1 MCGFECFF
9 SSFSSNSRGVAIL
22 FNNNFEF
29 KVLKEK
35 KDINGNYLIL
45 DVIVEKERFTL
56 VSLYRPNTDSPRYFE
71 QVMALIDDFENQN
84 YIHMYRYSVG
94 ISTLLLTRI

>member
-1 MCGFECFF
+1 MFSICSGQKNVISIVYRTLILQMKLKLQYGQCGDLNAFF
-9 SSFSSNSRGVAIL
+9 HHLVRIQGVVAIL
-22 FNNNFEF
+22 FNNNFKF

-56 VSLYRPNTDSPRYFE
+56 TSLYGPNTDSHRF
-71 QVMALIDDFENQN
+71 F
-84 YIHMYRYSVG
+84 
-94 ISTLLLTRI
+94 

>member
-1 MCGFECFF
+1 MWGFECFF

-29 KVLKEK
+29 KVLNEK

>member
-1 MCGFECFF
+1 MWGFECFF

-71 QVMALIDDFENQN
+71 QVMALIDDFKNQN
-84 YIHMYRYSVG
+84 YIHMYSVG